1 MYGLYR
7 GISEV
12 MQRRNLETE
21 VTEMHKFDKKKI
33 DNHWEREGCSGRFYK
48 TPSLVITK
56 KEARV
61 GIINII

>member
-1 MYGLYR
+1 
-7 GISEV
+7 

-48 TPSLVITK
+48 TPSLVTK